1 MCCGDTFARPHVGNF
16 EKEAGGVR
24 NIIGITAN
32 DAVKQLANACGEQ
45 GVTEA
50 LAKEQWS
57 RVLMDLQER
66 VGADVFKLWL
76 RSTLIVRLEPELI
89 EVGVPNLVVSDW
101 LKSQYSEDILNSVSR
116 VVGFRP
122 ADIKYSVNG
131 HLFRQLR
138 KQEETARR
146 ASGEPVAKDRNAEA
160 PPKQVFNLNERYTLD
175 RVIVGPNNQLAF
187 NCSWE
192 VARKPGQAFNPL
204 FIYGKTGVGKTH
216 LLQGI
221 AREVLERFPSKET
234 LYIPAEYFVNQY
246 VTALQKRD
254 VDAFR
259 RRFRSLDV
267 LIIDDLHFL
276 GGKDVSQEE
285 LLHTFNTLEQ
295 AGKQVVL
302 ASDQHPRELE
312 EFKEQLTTRFMQ
324 GMIAEIKLPPRN
336 TRLAIIKSK
345 LEGHRQLFPQSVV
358 EYLADKLECNVREL
372 EGYVTRLVA
381 LAGLTGEK
389 VTLHLAEQA
398 LQDFVS
404 ARSRMVEMNDIENV
418 VIAHYGVTSQQLHS
432 RLRKRPVALAR
443 QVCMFLAR
451 RLTSYSLKEIG
462 RYFGGKNH
470 TTVVFA
476 VQAIESKVEKS
487 RALND
492 EVEHLRRTLLGE
504 NRNSG

>member
-1 MCCGDTFARPHVGNF
+1 M
-16 EKEAGGVR
+16 
-24 NIIGITAN
+24 
-32 DAVKQLANACGEQ
+32 
-45 GVTEA
+45 TEA
-50 LAKEQWS
+50 IAKQHWS
-57 RVLMDLQER
+57 KVLNDLQEH
-66 VGADVFKLWL
+66 VGEEVFNLWL
-76 RSTLIVRLEPELI
+76 RNTLIVRLEPQLI

-101 LKSQYSEDILNSVSR
+101 LKSQFTKDILDSVDR
-116 VVGFRP
+116 VVGYRP

-146 ASGEPVAKDRNAEA
+146 AAGEPASGKERAHPA
-160 PPKQVFNLNERYTLD
+160 TPKQIFNLNERYTLD

-192 VARKPGQAFNPL
+192 IARKPGAAFNPL
-204 FIYGKTGVGKTH
+204 FVYGKTGVGKTH
-216 LLQGI
+216 LLQGV

-246 VTALQKRD
+246 VQALQRRD
-254 VDAFR
+254 VEPFR
-259 RRFRSLDV
+259 RRFRNLDV

-276 GGKDVSQEE
+276 AGKDASQQE
-285 LLHTFNTLEQ
+285 LLHTLNALEQ

-302 ASDQHPRELE
+302 ASDQHPRDLE
-312 EFKEQLTTRFMQ
+312 EFMEHLTTRFMQ
-324 GMIAEIKLPPRN
+324 GMIAEIELPPRN

-345 LEGHRQLFPQSVV
+345 LEGHRDLFPQSVI
-358 EYLADKLECNVREL
+358 EFLADKLECNVREL

-389 VTLHLAEQA
+389 VTLQLAEQA
-398 LQDFVS
+398 LQDFLS
-404 ARSRMVEMNDIENV
+404 SRSRMVDMTDIENV
-418 VIAHYGVTSQQLHS
+418 VIAHYGVSSQQLHS

-443 QVCMFLAR
+443 QVCMYLAR

-462 RYFGGKNH
+462 RFFGGKNH

-476 VQAIESKVEKS
+476 VQAIEGKVEKS

-492 EVEHLRRTLLGE
+492 EIEHLRRTLLGE
-504 NRNSG
+504 GRNGRTR

>member
-1 MCCGDTFARPHVGNF
+1 M
-16 EKEAGGVR
+16 
-24 NIIGITAN
+24 
-32 DAVKQLANACGEQ
+32 
-45 GVTEA
+45 TEL
-50 LAKEQWS
+50 LAKEHWNK
-57 RVLMDLQER
+57 VLTDLQEH
-66 VGADVFKLWL
+66 VGEEVFNLWL
-76 RSTLIVRLEPELI
+76 RNTLIVRLEPELI

-101 LKSQYSEDILNSVSR
+101 LKSQFTGEILDSVNR

-122 ADIKYSVNG
+122 GDIKYSVNG

-146 ASGEPVAKDRNAEA
+146 AAGEPSPTSRERAKAEPA
-160 PPKQVFNLNERYTLD
+160 PKQIFNLNERYTLD

-187 NCSWE
+187 NCAWE
-192 VARKPGQAFNPL
+192 VARKPGESFNPL
-204 FIYGKTGVGKTH
+204 FIFGRTGVGKSH
-216 LLQGI
+216 MLQGI

-246 VTALQKRD
+246 VQSLQRRD
-254 VDAFR
+254 VEPFR
-259 RRFRSLDV
+259 QRFRNLDM

-276 GGKDVSQEE
+276 SGKDASQQE
-285 LLHTFNTLEQ
+285 LLHTLNALEQ

-302 ASDQHPRELE
+302 ASDQHPRDLE
-312 EFKEQLTTRFMQ
+312 EFMEQLTTRFMQ
-324 GMIAEIKLPPRN
+324 GMIADIELPPRN

-345 LEGHRQLFPQSVV
+345 LEGHRQLFPQPVI
-358 EYLADKLECNVREL
+358 EFLAEKLECNVREM

-389 VTLHLAEQA
+389 VTLQLAEQA
-398 LQDFVS
+398 LQDFLS
-404 ARSRMVEMNDIENV
+404 SRSRMVDLTDIENV
-418 VIAHYGVTSQQLHS
+418 VIAHYGVTSAQLHS

-462 RYFGGKNH
+462 RFFGGKNH

-476 VQAIESKVEKS
+476 VQAIEEKVKKS
-487 RALND
+487 AALND
-492 EVEHLRRTLLGE
+492 EVEHLRRTLMGDSSAARL
-504 NRNSG
+504 R

>member
-1 MCCGDTFARPHVGNF
+1 
-16 EKEAGGVR
+16 
-24 NIIGITAN
+24 
-32 DAVKQLANACGEQ
+32 
-45 GVTEA
+45 VTEL
-50 LAKEQWS
+50 LAKEHWNK
-57 RVLMDLQER
+57 VLTDLQEH
-66 VGADVFKLWL
+66 VGEEVFNLWL
-76 RSTLIVRLEPELI
+76 RNTLIVRLEPELI

-101 LKSQYSEDILNSVSR
+101 LKSQFTGEILDSVNR

-122 ADIKYSVNG
+122 GDIKYSVNG

-146 ASGEPVAKDRNAEA
+146 AAGEPSPTSRERSKAEPA
-160 PPKQVFNLNERYTLD
+160 PKQIFNLNERYTLD

-187 NCSWE
+187 NCAWE
-192 VARKPGQAFNPL
+192 VARKPGESFNPL
-204 FIYGKTGVGKTH
+204 FIFGRTGVGKSH
-216 LLQGI
+216 MLQGI

-246 VTALQKRD
+246 VQSLQRRD
-254 VDAFR
+254 VEPFR
-259 RRFRSLDV
+259 QRFRNLDM

-276 GGKDVSQEE
+276 SGKDASQQE
-285 LLHTFNTLEQ
+285 LLHTLNALEQ

-302 ASDQHPRELE
+302 ASDQHPRDLE
-312 EFKEQLTTRFMQ
+312 EFMEQLTTRFMQ
-324 GMIAEIKLPPRN
+324 GMIAEIELPPRN

-345 LEGHRQLFPQSVV
+345 LEGHRQLFPQPVI
-358 EYLADKLECNVREL
+358 EFLAEKLECNVREM

-389 VTLHLAEQA
+389 VTLQLAEQA
-398 LQDFVS
+398 LQDFLS
-404 ARSRMVEMNDIENV
+404 SRSRMVDLTDIENV
-418 VIAHYGVTSQQLHS
+418 VIAHYGVTSAQLHS

-462 RYFGGKNH
+462 RFFGGKNH

-476 VQAIESKVEKS
+476 VQAIEEKVKKS
-487 RALND
+487 AALND
-492 EVEHLRRTLLGE
+492 EVEHLRRTLMGE
-504 NRNSG
+504 SSSARPR

>member
-1 MCCGDTFARPHVGNF
+1 M
-16 EKEAGGVR
+16 
-24 NIIGITAN
+24 
-32 DAVKQLANACGEQ
+32 
-45 GVTEA
+45 TEL
-50 LAKEQWS
+50 LAKENWNK
-57 RVLMDLQER
+57 VLTDLQEH
-66 VGADVFKLWL
+66 VGEEVFNLWL
-76 RSTLIVRLEPELI
+76 RNTLIVRLEPELI

-101 LKSQYSEDILNSVSR
+101 LKSQFTGEILDSVNR

-122 ADIKYSVNG
+122 GDIKYSVNG

-146 ASGEPVAKDRNAEA
+146 AAGEPSPTSRERAKAEPA
-160 PPKQVFNLNERYTLD
+160 PKQIFNLNERYTLD

-187 NCSWE
+187 NCAWE
-192 VARKPGQAFNPL
+192 VARKPGESFNPL
-204 FIYGKTGVGKTH
+204 FIFGRTGVGKSH
-216 LLQGI
+216 MLQGI

-246 VTALQKRD
+246 VQSLQKRD
-254 VDAFR
+254 VEPFR
-259 RRFRSLDV
+259 QRFRNMDV

-276 GGKDVSQEE
+276 SGKDASQQE
-285 LLHTFNTLEQ
+285 LLHTLNALEQ

-302 ASDQHPRELE
+302 ASDQHPRDLE
-312 EFKEQLTTRFMQ
+312 EFMEQLTTRFMQ
-324 GMIAEIKLPPRN
+324 GMIAEIELPPRN

-345 LEGHRQLFPQSVV
+345 LEGHRQLFPQSVI
-358 EYLADKLECNVREL
+358 EFLAEKLECNVREL

-389 VTLHLAEQA
+389 VTLQLAEQA
-398 LQDFVS
+398 LQDFLS
-404 ARSRMVEMNDIENV
+404 SRSRMVDLTDIENV
-418 VIAHYGVTSQQLHS
+418 VIAHYGVTSAQLHS

-462 RYFGGKNH
+462 RFFGGKNH

-476 VQAIESKVEKS
+476 VQAIEDKVRKS
-487 RALND
+487 AALND
-492 EVEHLRRTLLGE
+492 EVEHLRRTLMGE
-504 NRNSG
+504 SSTARPR

>member
-1 MCCGDTFARPHVGNF
+1 M
-16 EKEAGGVR
+16 
-24 NIIGITAN
+24 
-32 DAVKQLANACGEQ
+32 
-45 GVTEA
+45 TEL
-50 LAKEQWS
+50 LAKENWNK
-57 RVLMDLQER
+57 VLTDLQEH
-66 VGADVFKLWL
+66 VGEEVFNLWL
-76 RSTLIVRLEPELI
+76 RNTLIVRLEPELI

-101 LKSQYSEDILNSVSR
+101 LKSQFTGEILDSVNR

-122 ADIKYSVNG
+122 GDIKYSVNG

-146 ASGEPVAKDRNAEA
+146 AAGEPSPTSRERAKAEPA
-160 PPKQVFNLNERYTLD
+160 PKQIFNLNERYTLD

-187 NCSWE
+187 NCAWE
-192 VARKPGQAFNPL
+192 VARKPGESFNPL
-204 FIYGKTGVGKTH
+204 FIFGRTGVGKSH
-216 LLQGI
+216 MLQGI

-246 VTALQKRD
+246 VQSLQRRD
-254 VDAFR
+254 VEPFR
-259 RRFRSLDV
+259 QRFRNLDM

-276 GGKDVSQEE
+276 SGKDASQQE
-285 LLHTFNTLEQ
+285 LLHTLNALEQ

-302 ASDQHPRELE
+302 ASDQHPRDLE
-312 EFKEQLTTRFMQ
+312 EFMEQLTTRFMQ
-324 GMIAEIKLPPRN
+324 GMIAEIELPPRN

-345 LEGHRQLFPQSVV
+345 LEGHRQLFPQPVI
-358 EYLADKLECNVREL
+358 EFLAEKLECNVREL

-389 VTLHLAEQA
+389 VTLQLAEQA
-398 LQDFVS
+398 LQDFLS
-404 ARSRMVEMNDIENV
+404 SRSRMVDLTDIENV
-418 VIAHYGVTSQQLHS
+418 VIAHYGVTSAQLHS

-462 RYFGGKNH
+462 RFFGGKNH

-476 VQAIESKVEKS
+476 VQAIEEKIKKS
-487 RALND
+487 AALND
-492 EVEHLRRTLLGE
+492 EVEHLRRTLMGDSSAARL
-504 NRNSG
+504 R

>member
-1 MCCGDTFARPHVGNF
+1 M
-16 EKEAGGVR
+16 
-24 NIIGITAN
+24 
-32 DAVKQLANACGEQ
+32 
-45 GVTEA
+45 TEL
-50 LAKEQWS
+50 LAKEHWNK
-57 RVLMDLQER
+57 VLTDLQEH
-66 VGADVFKLWL
+66 VGEEVFNLWL
-76 RSTLIVRLEPELI
+76 RNTLIVRLEPELI

-101 LKSQYSEDILNSVSR
+101 LKSQFTGEILDSVNR

-122 ADIKYSVNG
+122 GDIKYSVNG

-146 ASGEPVAKDRNAEA
+146 AAGEPSPTSRERAKAEPA
-160 PPKQVFNLNERYTLD
+160 PKQIFNLNERYTLD

-187 NCSWE
+187 NCAWE
-192 VARKPGQAFNPL
+192 VARKPGESFNPL
-204 FIYGKTGVGKTH
+204 FIFGRTGVGKSH
-216 LLQGI
+216 MLQGI

-246 VTALQKRD
+246 VQSLQRRD
-254 VDAFR
+254 VEPFR
-259 RRFRSLDV
+259 QRFRNLDM

-276 GGKDVSQEE
+276 SGKDASQQE
-285 LLHTFNTLEQ
+285 LLHTLNALEQ

-302 ASDQHPRELE
+302 ASDQHPRDLE
-312 EFKEQLTTRFMQ
+312 EFMEQLTTRFMQ
-324 GMIAEIKLPPRN
+324 GMIAEIELPPRN

-345 LEGHRQLFPQSVV
+345 LEGHRQLFPQPVI
-358 EYLADKLECNVREL
+358 EFLAEKLECNVREM

-389 VTLHLAEQA
+389 VTLQLAEQA
-398 LQDFVS
+398 LQDFLS
-404 ARSRMVEMNDIENV
+404 SRSRMVDLTDIENV
-418 VIAHYGVTSQQLHS
+418 VIAHYGVTSAQLHS

-462 RYFGGKNH
+462 RFFGGKNH

-476 VQAIESKVEKS
+476 VQAIEEKVKKS
-487 RALND
+487 AALND
-492 EVEHLRRTLLGE
+492 EVEHLRRTLMGDSSAARL
-504 NRNSG
+504 R

>member
-1 MCCGDTFARPHVGNF
+1 
-16 EKEAGGVR
+16 
-24 NIIGITAN
+24 
-32 DAVKQLANACGEQ
+32 
-45 GVTEA
+45 VTEL
-50 LAKEQWS
+50 LAKEHWNK
-57 RVLMDLQER
+57 VLTDLQEH
-66 VGADVFKLWL
+66 VGEEVFNLWL
-76 RSTLIVRLEPELI
+76 RNTLIVRLEPELI

-101 LKSQYSEDILNSVSR
+101 LKSQFTGEILDSVNR

-122 ADIKYSVNG
+122 GDIKYSVNG

-146 ASGEPVAKDRNAEA
+146 AAGEPSPTSRERAKAEPA
-160 PPKQVFNLNERYTLD
+160 PKQIFNLNERYTLD

-187 NCSWE
+187 NCAWE
-192 VARKPGQAFNPL
+192 VARKPGESFNPL
-204 FIYGKTGVGKTH
+204 FIFGRTGVGKSH
-216 LLQGI
+216 MLQGI

-246 VTALQKRD
+246 VQSLQRRD
-254 VDAFR
+254 VEPFR
-259 RRFRSLDV
+259 QRFRNLDM

-276 GGKDVSQEE
+276 SGKDASQQE
-285 LLHTFNTLEQ
+285 LLHTLNALEQ

-302 ASDQHPRELE
+302 ASDQHPRDLE
-312 EFKEQLTTRFMQ
+312 EFMEQLTTRFMQ
-324 GMIAEIKLPPRN
+324 GMIAEIELPPRN

-345 LEGHRQLFPQSVV
+345 LEGHRQLFPQPVI
-358 EYLADKLECNVREL
+358 EFLAEKLECNVREM

-389 VTLHLAEQA
+389 VTLQLAEQA
-398 LQDFVS
+398 LQDFLS
-404 ARSRMVEMNDIENV
+404 SRSRMVDLTDIENV
-418 VIAHYGVTSQQLHS
+418 VIAHYGVTSAQLHS

-462 RYFGGKNH
+462 RFFGGKNH

-476 VQAIESKVEKS
+476 VQAIEEKVKKS
-487 RALND
+487 AALND
-492 EVEHLRRTLLGE
+492 EVEHLRRTLMGE
-504 NRNSG
+504 SSSARPR

>member
-1 MCCGDTFARPHVGNF
+1 MMRTAIARPP
-16 EKEAGGVR
+16 GG
-24 NIIGITAN
+24 
-32 DAVKQLANACGEQ
+32 DQ

-50 LAKEQWS
+50 LAKEHWGK
-57 RVLMDLQER
+57 VLNDLQEH
-66 VGADVFKLWL
+66 VGEEVFNLWL
-76 RSTLIVRLEPELI
+76 RNTLIVRLEPELI

-101 LKSQYSEDILNSVSR
+101 LKSQYTKDILDSVNR

-122 ADIKYSVNG
+122 GDIKYSVNG

-146 ASGEPVAKDRNAEA
+146 AAGEPADKTRTTPVH
-160 PPKQVFNLNERYTLD
+160 PKQIFNLNERYTLD

-192 VARKPGQAFNPL
+192 VARKPGESFNPL
-204 FIYGKTGVGKTH
+204 FIYGRTGVGKTH
-216 LLQGI
+216 LLQGV
-221 AREVLERFPSKET
+221 AREVLERVPSKET

-246 VTALQKRD
+246 VQSLQKRD
-254 VDAFR
+254 VEPFR
-259 RRFRSLDV
+259 RRFRNLDV

-276 GGKDVSQEE
+276 AGKDASQQE
-285 LLHTFNTLEQ
+285 LLHTLNALEQ

-302 ASDQHPRELE
+302 ASDQHPRDLE
-312 EFKEQLTTRFMQ
+312 EFMEHLTTRFMQ
-324 GMIAEIKLPPRN
+324 GMIAEIDLPPRN

-345 LEGHRQLFPQSVV
+345 LEGHRDLFPATVI
-358 EYLADKLECNVREL
+358 EFLADKLECNVREL

-381 LAGLTGEK
+381 LAGLTNEK
-389 VTLHLAEQA
+389 VTLQLAEQA
-398 LQDFVS
+398 LQDFLS
-404 ARSRMVEMNDIENV
+404 SRSRMVDLTDIENV
-418 VIAHYGVTSQQLHS
+418 VIAHYGVSSTQLHS

-443 QVCMFLAR
+443 QVCMYLAR

-462 RYFGGKNH
+462 RFYGGKNH

-476 VQAIESKVEKS
+476 VQAIEQKTAKS

-492 EVEHLRRTLLGE
+492 ELEHLRRTLLGE
-504 NRNSG
+504 GRNGRPR

>member
-1 MCCGDTFARPHVGNF
+1 M
-16 EKEAGGVR
+16 
-24 NIIGITAN
+24 
-32 DAVKQLANACGEQ
+32 
-45 GVTEA
+45 TEL
-50 LAKEQWS
+50 LAKENWNK
-57 RVLMDLQER
+57 VLTDLQEH
-66 VGADVFKLWL
+66 VGEEVFNLWL
-76 RSTLIVRLEPELI
+76 RNTLIVRLEPELI

-101 LKSQYSEDILNSVSR
+101 LKSQFTGEILDSVNR

-122 ADIKYSVNG
+122 GDIKYSVNG

-146 ASGEPVAKDRNAEA
+146 AAGEPSPTSRERAKAEPA
-160 PPKQVFNLNERYTLD
+160 PKQIFNLNERYTLD

-187 NCSWE
+187 NCAWE
-192 VARKPGQAFNPL
+192 VARKPGESFNPL
-204 FIYGKTGVGKTH
+204 FIFGRTGVGKSH
-216 LLQGI
+216 MLQGI

-246 VTALQKRD
+246 VQSLQRRD
-254 VDAFR
+254 VEPFR
-259 RRFRSLDV
+259 QRFRNLDM

-276 GGKDVSQEE
+276 SGKDASQQE
-285 LLHTFNTLEQ
+285 LLHTLNALEQ

-302 ASDQHPRELE
+302 ASDQHPRDLE
-312 EFKEQLTTRFMQ
+312 EFMEQLTTRFMQ
-324 GMIAEIKLPPRN
+324 GMIAEIELPPRN

-345 LEGHRQLFPQSVV
+345 LEGHRQLFPQPVI
-358 EYLADKLECNVREL
+358 EFLAEKLECNVREL

-389 VTLHLAEQA
+389 VTLQLAEQA
-398 LQDFVS
+398 LQDFLS
-404 ARSRMVEMNDIENV
+404 SRSRMVDLTDIENV
-418 VIAHYGVTSQQLHS
+418 VIAHYGVTSAQLHS

-462 RYFGGKNH
+462 RFFGGKNH

-476 VQAIESKVEKS
+476 VQAIEEKVKKS
-487 RALND
+487 AALND
-492 EVEHLRRTLLGE
+492 EVEHLRRTLMGDSSAARL
-504 NRNSG
+504 R